1 MSLRTKPYFRCPL
14 SVFNSILLYSVYSTH
29 TQVTEISSVTS
40 VLPGALVQSLI
51 TAIHPTGLNL
61 QVLGF
66 FEGTVDQVHLK
77 REGKA
82 YQVGKKVRARILYE
96 YSSSPPR
103 FALALVDHLTNLS
116 APCIKSKE
124 VPAQTKSIQEAFPL
138 GTIIESAKV
147 LRVEAERGIIVE
159 VQPGVEGFVHV
170 RKIPFFFCSS
180 SKFLAD
186 IPPLRVSRTI
196 PFFHWPME
204 TRHPPSS
211 ACNRLLLL

>member
-1 MSLRTKPYFRCPL
+1 MC
-14 SVFNSILLYSVYSTH
+14 VFDSILLYSVYLTH

-138 GTIIESAKV
+138 GTIIESTKV
-147 LRVEAERGIIVE
+147 LRVETERGVIVE

-170 RKIPFFFCSS
+170 RMIPLFFFCSS

-186 IPPLRVSRTI
+186 FPPFRGSRTI
-196 PFFHWPME
+196 PFFHRPME
-204 TRHPPSS
+204 SRHPSS
-211 ACNRLLLL
+211 GACNRLLQL